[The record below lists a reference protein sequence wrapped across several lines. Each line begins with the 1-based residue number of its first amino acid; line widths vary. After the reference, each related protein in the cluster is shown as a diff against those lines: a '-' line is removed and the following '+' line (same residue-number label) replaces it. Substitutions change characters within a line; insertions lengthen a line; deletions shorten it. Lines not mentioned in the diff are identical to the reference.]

1 MGDPG
6 TQPAPNML
14 SRVQLRRV
22 ACCPHVAFRRPT
34 RDAHLLDQPFGYC
47 AGAAR
52 ASPTDEEAAH
62 NVLWRC
68 GYVCELRSL
77 PAQHPRVR
85 MPQQWLSVR

>member
-1 MGDPG
+1 M
-6 TQPAPNML
+6 TLAPSQRQIC
-14 SRVQLRRV
+14 SRGFNFGAWLV
-22 ACCPHVAFRRPT
+22 APYVAFRRLT